1 VFSQKDREVSDINQV
16 IRERKREFEN
26 LKRYLKA
33 VDTEVEKIERMIE
46 KILARKN
53 KVPNSADYQ
62 RTIDLVVDCY
72 IAWSDFVQQVENVVG
87 YQEFT
92 ETLTRKAP

>member
-1 VFSQKDREVSDINQV
+1 MSDINQV

-46 KILARKN
+46 KVLARKN